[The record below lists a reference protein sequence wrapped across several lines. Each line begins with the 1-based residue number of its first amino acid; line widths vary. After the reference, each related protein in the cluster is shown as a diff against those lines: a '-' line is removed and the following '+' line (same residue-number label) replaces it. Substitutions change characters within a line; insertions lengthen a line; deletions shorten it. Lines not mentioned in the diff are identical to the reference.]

1 CASCSLHPQMESTP
15 RNIRNSKIIFFLVL
29 QSGMI
34 SRQSHGKELTLYI
47 GTGGKRQKVFTE
59 LVSMEKRGGSQ
70 MSLWLPKLIP
80 QAFFAL

>member
-1 CASCSLHPQMESTP
+1 MRHSE
-15 RNIRNSKIIFFLVL
+15 IIFFITLL
-29 QSGMI
+29 SGMI
-34 SRQSHGKELTLYI
+34 SRHSHEEELTPYI